1 MITDKYLESFAETS
15 TYLQPN
21 VYFLVLRWRG
31 KNTDHYVIA
40 ISAIIS
46 FNISVSKTAAEN
58 QAKCLLTKVPQISHR
73 LAAAL
78 PFFVLATITNC
89 YKITFLSIYG
99 LRSHSHLSIG
109 MTATAIIQYSCFL

>member
-31 KNTDHYVIA
+31 AEHHVIA

-46 FNISVSKTAAEN
+46 SVSKTAAEN
-58 QAKCLLTKVPQISHR
+58 QAKCLLTKVPLISHR
-73 LAAAL
+73 LGAA
-78 PFFVLATITNC
+78 
-89 YKITFLSIYG
+89 
-99 LRSHSHLSIG
+99 
-109 MTATAIIQYSCFL
+109 